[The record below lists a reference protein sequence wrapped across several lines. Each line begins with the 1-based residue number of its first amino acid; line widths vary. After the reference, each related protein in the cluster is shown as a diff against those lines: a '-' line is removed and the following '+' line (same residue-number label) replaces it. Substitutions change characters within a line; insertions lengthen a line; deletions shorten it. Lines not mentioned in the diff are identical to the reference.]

1 MGRKRGYDR
10 KPFESA
16 KPGSSGHDRYVGL
29 YDSMTDS
36 PAWRD
41 LSGNQRDLY
50 RICKSQYMKKG
61 PAKRYPDYKPYDRDE
76 VFSLSWTKADKEGA
90 PQGESAFYRDM
101 KILEK
106 HGFITVLAH
115 GGYKRETVYE
125 LSDQWRFWKKGAEK
139 VKQKKGE

>member
-29 YDSMTDS
+29 YDTMTCS

-76 VFSLSWTKADKEGA
+76 VFSLSWDMVQEDA
-90 PQGESAFYRDM
+90 PQRETTFYRDM
-101 KILEK
+101 KVLEK
-106 HGFITVLAH
+106 HGFINVLEH
-115 GGYKRETVYE
+115 GGYNRVTIYE
-125 LSDQWRFWKKGAEK
+125 LSDKWKFWRKGAAKMKAKKG
-139 VKQKKGE
+139 G